1 MLQNYFVIAFR
12 KLARQRDYALLNV
25 LGMSLSIACCILI
38 FTLIRH
44 HLSFETQHQDVGR
57 LARIVMDVKTEK
69 LMPFSGVPAPMAKA
83 LREECAFLEKAAM
96 RTDIYEVLITIT
108 NAQGG
113 KDKYKEQEK
122 FAWVEPEYLEL
133 LNLPLL
139 RGDIRSLSE
148 PNTVMLTANQAN
160 KYFGSADPLDK
171 ILRLNNSIDLR
182 VVGILRDLPENTDYR
197 DEILGSWESLKS
209 RPETASGLDY
219 WGGARGGNYCFVR
232 LQQGYG
238 LADLQKFMPQISKK
252 HPHPDNAD
260 FFQYKAKALTALHF
274 DTEYGFNVNQKHL
287 WALGF
292 IGLFLL
298 ITACVNFINMATAQA
313 LTRIR
318 EVGVRKSLG
327 STRGQLFWQFILETG
342 LIVFASLVIGALLAQ
357 LALPYLNSWLEE
369 NLRFNAGLLATLGLF
384 LTALGIVLTFLAGF
398 YPGMMQSGFSPIT
411 ALKAT
416 FNAPNTGGFSLRRVL
431 VATQFGISQTLIIG
445 AAVITAQMH
454 FAQNADW
461 GFKPG
466 AILTLEVPE
475 PANKI
480 KLQQQLQQIAGVQHV
495 SLCYQPPAT
504 HSNNHTGVRF
514 DNRPAVEPWLVN
526 NKPGDDQYLQTFGL
540 QLVAGRN
547 LHPGDTMREFV
558 VNETFVKKLNLASPE
573 DVLNK
578 NITID
583 KVTAPIVGVVRDF
596 HNWSLQ
602 EPIAAI
608 TISTFAAGY
617 ETCAVQLNPGNP
629 APVLAQI
636 REVWE
641 KNYPDHAYAHQF
653 MDERMEE
660 FLKTEAMILNL
671 VNAFAGIAIF
681 IGCIGLYGLASY
693 MVTRKR
699 KEVGIRKTLG
709 ASVAAILWLFF
720 KEYTRL
726 IVIAFIL
733 AAPVARLVMN
743 AWLED
748 YAYRIS
754 VGAGIFGVALLAT
767 FLVAILTVGVQ
778 SARAALANPVKSLR
792 SE

>member
-1 MLQNYFVIAFR
+1 MLQNYFVVAFR
-12 KLARQRDYALLNV
+12 NLVRQRDYALLNV
-25 LGMSLSIACCILI
+25 LGMSLSVACCILI
-38 FTLIRH
+38 FTVIRH
-44 HLSFETQHQDVGR
+44 HLSFDTHHQNVER
-57 LARIVMDVKTEK
+57 MARIVMDIKTEK
-69 LMPFSGVPAPMAKA
+69 LMPFSGTPTPMAKA

-96 RTDIYEVLITIT
+96 RTDIYEVLVTIA

-122 FAWVEPEYLEL
+122 FAWVEPEYLEM

-139 RGDIRSLSE
+139 SGDIRSLSE
-148 PNTVMLTANQAN
+148 PNTVMLTANLAS
-160 KYFGSADPLDK
+160 KYFGNVDPLDK
-171 ILRLNNSIDLR
+171 TLRINNNIDLR
-182 VVGILRDLPENTDYR
+182 VVGILRDLPQNTDYK

-209 RPETASGLDY
+209 RPEMSLGLDL
-219 WGGARGGNYCFVR
+219 WGAARGGNYCFV
-232 LQQGYG
+232 LLKQGYE
-238 LADLQKFMPQISKK
+238 LADLQALMLQISKK
-252 HPHPDNAD
+252 YPHPDSAD

-274 DTEYGFNVNQKHL
+274 DTEYGFNVNKKHL

-298 ITACVNFINMATAQA
+298 ITACVNFVNMATAQA

-327 STRGQLFWQFILETG
+327 STRGQLFWQFMLETG
-342 LIVFASLVIGALLAQ
+342 LIVLASLVIGALLAQ
-357 LALPYLNSWLEE
+357 LALPYLNAWLDE
-369 NLRFNAGLLATLGLF
+369 NLRFNARLLATLGLF

-411 ALKAT
+411 ALKST
-416 FNAPNTGGFSLRRVL
+416 FNAPKTGGFSLRRVL

-445 AAVITAQMH
+445 AAVITAQIH

-466 AILTLEVPE
+466 AMLTLEVPE
-475 PANKI
+475 PANKTN
-480 KLQQQLQQIAGVQHV
+480 LQQQLQQIVGVQHV
-495 SLCYQPPAT
+495 SLCYQPPAAK
-504 HSNNHTGVRF
+504 SNNHSGVRF
-514 DNRPAVEPWLVN
+514 DNRPAFEPWLVS
-526 NKPGDDQYLQTFGL
+526 NKPVDDQYIQTFGL

-547 LHPGDTMREFV
+547 LHPGDTVREFV
-558 VNETFVKKLNLASPE
+558 VNETFVKKLNLTSPE

-578 NITID
+578 NITLD
-583 KVTAPIVGVVRDF
+583 GTTAPIVGVVRDF

-608 TISTFAAGY
+608 TFSTFAAGY
-617 ETCAVQLNPGNP
+617 ETCAIQLSPGNP

-636 REVWE
+636 RKVWE
-641 KNYPDHAYAHQF
+641 KNYPDHAYEHHF

-660 FLKTEAMILNL
+660 FLEDEALILNL
-671 VNAFAGIAIF
+671 INAFAGIAIF
-681 IGCIGLYGLASY
+681 IGCIGLYGLASF
-693 MVTRKR
+693 MVARKR

-709 ASVAAILWLFF
+709 AGIPVILWLFF
-720 KEYTRL
+720 KEYARL
-726 IVIAFIL
+726 IVIAFML
-733 AAPVARLVMN
+733 AAPVARLAMN

-754 VGAGIFGVALLAT
+754 ISAGIFGISLLTT

-778 SARAALANPVKSLR
+778 SARAALANPVESLR